1 MKSDL
6 FATLIFDHPRDAT
19 FQGCNKAICDTVE
32 KLDGQC
38 IEVRETRFKFE
49 RNRVRF
55 YVEIYTQQ
63 SEFDSL
69 NKPITDE
76 DEFASYIEDRLI
88 EGQLTCTCT
97 ILPDMINSEIEE
109 KREMELA

>member
-1 MKSDL
+1 MNDL
-6 FATLIFDHPRDAT
+6 YATLIFDFPRDNS
-19 FQGCNKAICDTVE
+19 FPGCNCAILETVE

-88 EGQLTCTCT
+88 EGGLTCTCT
-97 ILPDMINSEIEE
+97 ILPDMVNSGIVP
-109 KREMELA
+109 KSELEPA